1 MDEIVTHEGSTVQR
15 DNLSIEI
22 RDQYTELGVSVFSCF
37 RVSVVRWF
45 RVSMFP
51 CFRVPWFCFQYSVFP
66 CFRVPY
72 SVFRVPYSVFRIPCS
87 VLPQNGALT
96 LTARP
101 PSLAEAVFN
110 DVDRCVT

>member
-15 DNLSIEI
+15 DNLSIAI
-22 RDQYTELGVSVFSCF
+22 RDQYTVRCFRVFVFPCFRGTVVPCF
-37 RVSVVRWF
+37 RVSVFPSSV
-45 RVSMFP
+45 VMF
-51 CFRVPWFCFQYSVFP
+51 
-66 CFRVPY
+66 
-72 SVFRVPYSVFRIPCS
+72 SVFRVSVFRIPCSVFRVPCS